1 MRRVNLPAWV
11 ILTGLIAFIVA
22 LTLALTSVRL
32 HIDNKR
38 ELEEELGRRLAG
50 VARTAALMI
59 DGSKHEEI
67 VSPEDFRI
75 PEFKQ
80 IRSIL
85 RSVMKENGFTA
96 PIYTLR
102 RVKNT
107 TEFVVMTDDP
117 PYIGNRYQLR
127 EEMIP
132 VFERGEATFTPL
144 YTDQHGTWI
153 SAYAPIKTSRGD
165 IVGLL
170 DIDYSVET
178 YAKRSNENLVKL
190 AELSFVSFIIAAGL
204 GILFSRSITSPVGS
218 LINTMRHVI
227 RTDRLDMLAPKNSNI
242 QEMNELSDTFNT
254 LTGSL
259 RVSREKVRY
268 TQLIAMTKLAQ
279 LAEKRDQE
287 TGEHLQRMAY
297 FAKALAQRLKM
308 TDRYRQYITD
318 EWVQD
323 LFDSAPLHDVGKV
336 GVSDAILL
344 KPGKLTEDE
353 FEIMKTHAS
362 IGESILEGVEFLSI
376 GKEIAGGHHE
386 KWDGSGYPRGAK
398 GEDIPLSAR
407 IVALADVY
415 DALASKRV
423 YKEAFSHDEA
433 KIIILENRGKHF
445 DPAVT
450 QAFIEIEDEFIRIRK
465 KYADS

>member
-259 RVSREKVRY
+259 RVSREKVRD

-279 LAEKRDQE
+279 LAEKRDPE